1 MYFFEDKGLILEMLL
16 QTLRCTRAGLD
27 LANIRYEMLNDA
39 TELAVLIYNNGYRK
53 TVNITGDSGIA
64 LMRDIL
70 RGMD

>member
-27 LANIRYEMLNDA
+27 LVNIRYEVLNNG

-53 TVNITGDSGIA
+53 TVNITGDSGVAI
-64 LMRDIL
+64 MRDIM
-70 RGMD
+70 RGME